1 LDQQAVVTDHLR
13 NLRHFVIKNGCHQAA
28 CRTIMPLPCPISNP
42 VTHNRNHPCPQT
54 NTERQRAWRERHR
67 GEPRGNKAMQ
77 VQLAALQ
84 GHVAQLEVKLAA
96 TPSAEPRAPSGRLRE
111 AYLAV
116 RKERN
121 ELAMTLAQIEAYQP
135 GIAVKARTW
144 VEQVDGAPR
153 RQ

>member
-1 LDQQAVVTDHLR
+1 
-13 NLRHFVIKNGCHQAA
+13 
-28 CRTIMPLPCPISNP
+28 M
-42 VTHNRNHPCPQT
+42 
-54 NTERQRAWRERHR
+54 
-67 GEPRGNKAMQ
+67 
-77 VQLAALQ
+77 
-84 GHVAQLEVKLAA
+84 EVEHSLV
-96 TPSAEPRAPSGRLRE
+96 PSAEPRAPSGRLRE

-121 ELAMTLAQIEAYQP
+121 ELAMTLTQIEAYQP